1 MLDAGHSWCVTPVSS
16 DIKISM
22 LRAVQHFKHNG
33 LTVEEANLSNM
44 QESLEIS
51 LVNFYKM
58 SYVPSCLDDVNGKVI
73 FFFKHLQKKLFLIF
87 FLI

>member
-1 MLDAGHSWCVTPVSS
+1 MLDAGHSWGVTPVSN

-22 LRAVQHFKHNG
+22 LKAVQHFKHNG
-33 LTVEEANLSNM
+33 LTVDEANLPNM

-58 SYVPSCLDDVNGKVI
+58 SFVPSCLDDVNNGKVV
-73 FFFKHLQKKLFLIF
+73 FFFQIL
-87 FLI
+87 